1 MNGAM
6 ILARTVLTS
15 PVLMTGL
22 FRWRKLIKTLII
34 VKINPHKYTESFALQ
49 GHGAEPDQT

>member
-34 VKINPHKYTESFALQ
+34 VKINPHKYTEISIA
-49 GHGAEPDQT
+49 GTWAEPGQT